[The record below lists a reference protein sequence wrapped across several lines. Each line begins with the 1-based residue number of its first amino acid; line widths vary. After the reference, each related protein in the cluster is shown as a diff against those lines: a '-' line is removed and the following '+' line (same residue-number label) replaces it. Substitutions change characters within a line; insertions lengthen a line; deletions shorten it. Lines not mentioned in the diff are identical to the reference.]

1 MGKDITNI
9 YNSTN
14 ETIKICLL
22 DTKSNTTDEI
32 ISAGET
38 WGRKTNYAWNTVG
51 ILLLNFDQNTFSY
64 TLASNMSLVIK
75 RKLGQL
81 ILLPFDKSLKYE
93 MDVTLE
99 SHRCWDRTKGVD
111 AFCYWTGCI
120 VFNESNEPIKVCVTD
135 YNQRNTH
142 II

>member
-51 ILLLNFDQNTFSY
+51 ILLLNSDQNTFSY

-93 MDVTLE
+93 MDVTFE
-99 SHRCWDRTKGVD
+99 SHRCWD
-111 AFCYWTGCI
+111 
-120 VFNESNEPIKVCVTD
+120 
-135 YNQRNTH
+135 
-142 II
+142 